1 VSPST
6 SNLGNFLHR
15 AVSKKRICIPVLRS
29 SDHQCCQL
37 QLVQT
42 LIDAMHFSGTMLE
55 SISACMFLKL
65 FSSSSHLLSTIS
77 SIRPALNLISLYLH
91 LTNADTLPWPHH
103 HQPIELR
110 SREKG
115 RVGEA
120 ERREDGEGG
129 RGVRSS
135 DSPGI
140 RSN

>member
-1 VSPST
+1 MTQNLKWISET
-6 SNLGNFLHR
+6 S
-15 AVSKKRICIPVLRS
+15 IP
-29 SDHQCCQL
+29 
-37 QLVQT
+37 

-77 SIRPALNLISLYLH
+77 SIRPALNLVSLYLLH

-110 SREKG
+110 SREKV

-120 ERREDGEGG
+120 ERREDGEGE
-129 RGVRSS
+129 RSKEQ
-135 DSPGI
+135 
-140 RSN
+140 